1 MAEERRRFGR
11 VFFSPPLSGK
21 FAGSSVEVLDLNTL
35 GATVLA
41 REPLLLHSR
50 GHLTFPYRSETLL
63 LPCEV
68 VRNDVSPWK
77 NAVTGKN
84 RLHSVL
90 VFEELGLEAR
100 RALEIVLSVELENLQ
115 ARPGDA

>member
-1 MAEERRRFGR
+1 ME
-11 VFFSPPLSGK
+11 
-21 FAGSSVEVLDLNTL
+21 VEVLDLNTL

-41 REPLLLHSR
+41 RQPLMLHTR
-50 GHLTFPYRSETLL
+50 GRLRFPYRAEMLM

-68 VRNDVSPWK
+68 TRNDVSPWK

-90 VFEELGLEAR
+90 VFDKLDEASR
-100 RALEIVLSVELENLQ
+100 KALEIVLTVELENLQ
-115 ARPGDA
+115 ARPEDT